1 VSCFGGQ
8 GAEFAA
14 QAGGHVK
21 SIRRSGQSAAKLWV
35 GLGGKKSMQKL
46 TEIEWLKFAM
56 RMMR

>member
-8 GAEFAA
+8 GTEFAA

-21 SIRRSGQSAAKLWV
+21 SIGRSGQSAAKLRV

-46 TEIEWLKFAM
+46 TEIERL
-56 RMMR
+56 